1 MTMKKERKATT
12 EEQLTKVLEK
22 EASRFSQEG
31 TGLAEVFQK
40 LSKHGFVEK
49 SQYSF
54 PLADTIGRNFHEQT
68 RFSSNPNWD

>member
-1 MTMKKERKATT
+1 MTMNKDKKITT

-22 EASRFSQEG
+22 EASKFSQEG
-31 TGLAEVFQK
+31 TGLADVFRR
-40 LSKHGFVEK
+40 LSKHGYYER

-68 RFSSNPNWD
+68 RFSASD